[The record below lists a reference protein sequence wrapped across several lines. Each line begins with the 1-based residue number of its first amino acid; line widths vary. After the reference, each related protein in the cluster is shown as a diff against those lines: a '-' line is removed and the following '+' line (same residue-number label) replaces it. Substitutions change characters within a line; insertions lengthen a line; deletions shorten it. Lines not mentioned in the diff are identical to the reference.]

1 MSSYLACGPIT
12 RPMERGLEPPDRTCP
27 IRLPGTSGPGKPGQ
41 PVRRAGPRRH
51 RVLPYHPRPDVH
63 AVLAEAGVRNV
74 GGNHPRRDDDIP
86 CGPDQTVE
94 AVSDRGGDR
103 GDGNGNKLAAITEG
117 GDKDADRYRWAAIR
131 RRGAMTP
138 TTTHVQR
145 RNIAV
150 AARATGPPGAASW
163 RMAWPADGPAARAPA
178 RPPGRWS
185 CLEPGRDCPSGP
197 ARGRLPPV
205 VPARTRR
212 SPMNAE
218 GG

>member
-1 MSSYLACGPIT
+1 MAQRTGPLAKIGP
-12 RPMERGLEPPDRTCP
+12 D
-27 IRLPGTSGPGKPGQ
+27 
-41 PVRRAGPRRH
+41 

-86 CGPDQTVE
+86 RGPDQTVE

-117 GDKDADRYRWAAIR
+117 GDKDADRYHWAAIR

-150 AARATGPPGAASW
+150 ATRAIGAAGRRALHRGAW
-163 RMAWPADGPAARAPA
+163 HGPQMAPLPERLLGRRVVGLALSPAAIA
-178 RPPGRWS
+178 RPGQR
-185 CLEPGRDCPSGP
+185 EAGCP
-197 ARGRLPPV
+197 R
-205 VPARTRR
+205 
-212 SPMNAE
+212 
-218 GG
+218 

>member
-1 MSSYLACGPIT
+1 
-12 RPMERGLEPPDRTCP
+12 MERGLEPPDRTCP

-86 CGPDQTVE
+86 RGPDQTVE

-150 AARATGPPGAASW
+150 VTRAIGAAGRRAQHRGAW
-163 RMAWPADGPAARAPA
+163 HGPQMAPLPERLLGRRVVGLALSPAAIA
-178 RPPGRWS
+178 RPGQREAG
-185 CLEPGRDCPSGP
+185 CLR
-197 ARGRLPPV
+197 
-205 VPARTRR
+205 
-212 SPMNAE
+212 
-218 GG
+218 

>member
-1 MSSYLACGPIT
+1 MSSYVACGPIT

-86 CGPDQTVE
+86 RGPDQTVE

-150 AARATGPPGAASW
+150 AARAIGPLAAG
-163 RMAWPADGPAARAPA
+163 RNIVAHGMARRWPAARAPA
-178 RPPGRWS
+178 RPPGCWS
-185 CLEPGRDCPSGP
+185 CLEPGRGCEAAGHGP
-197 ARGRLPPV
+197 AAAVADECGGRV
-205 VPARTRR
+205 R
-212 SPMNAE
+212 S
-218 GG
+218 